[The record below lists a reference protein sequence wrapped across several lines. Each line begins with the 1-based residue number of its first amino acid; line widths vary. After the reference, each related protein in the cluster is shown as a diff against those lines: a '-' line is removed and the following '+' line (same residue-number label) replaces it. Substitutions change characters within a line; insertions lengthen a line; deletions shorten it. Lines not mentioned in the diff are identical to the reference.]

1 MNLEELI
8 IYIDSFIIIINKPPG
23 LRSIPD
29 GYNKSLPNLQTI
41 LKDNY
46 PAIFTIHR
54 LDKETSGLIIFG
66 RNKLAHRK
74 LNFQFEQKLI
84 NKKYHALV
92 HNIPGWDEFTLNQP
106 LLINGDRKH
115 RSVINSNGKS
125 STTVFRKIDSNMSN
139 QMALI
144 EAQPKTGYTH
154 QIRAHLNHLGF
165 PIIGD
170 GLYSKYLSSSQ
181 LQLNKSVERMM
192 LHATQIEFN
201 HPENNQKVSFSTE
214 IPFSIDLI

>member
-8 IYIDSFIIIINKPPG
+8 VYIDSFIIIVNKPPE

-41 LKDNY
+41 LKEYY
-46 PAIFTIHR
+46 PAIFTVHR

-66 RNKLAHRK
+66 RNKLAHRN
-74 LNFQFEQKLI
+74 LNIQFEQKLI

-106 LLINGDRKH
+106 LSINGDRKH
-115 RSVINSNGKS
+115 RSVINSKGKS
-125 STTVFRKIDSNMSN
+125 STTVFRKIDSNMSDH
-139 QMALI
+139 MALI

-165 PIIGD
+165 PILGD
-170 GLYSKYLSSSQ
+170 HLYSMNLSPSQ
-181 LQLNKSVERMM
+181 LQLNKSVQRMM
-192 LHATQIEFN
+192 LHATSIEFK
-201 HPENNQKVSFSTE
+201 HPENNQMVCFSTK
-214 IPFSIDLI
+214 IPFSLDLI